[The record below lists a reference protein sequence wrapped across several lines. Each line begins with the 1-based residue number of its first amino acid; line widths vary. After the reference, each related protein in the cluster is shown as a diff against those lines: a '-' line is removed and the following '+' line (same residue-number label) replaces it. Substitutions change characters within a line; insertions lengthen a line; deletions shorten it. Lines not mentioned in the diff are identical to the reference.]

1 MPGIADLKYV
11 ISSNI
16 STEFPFQIRPD
27 DSTSDDSSQTLRNTI
42 QTNPINPS
50 NLYPDSYGAS
60 YGGLKRLHSYPSG
73 SDTDTSPPRPPMGKP
88 PVPERNSELIS
99 KVANKR
105 TPPAPPPRTS
115 SRSPLASP
123 TSPSLPSKIELLS
136 EQAAHINAQIQQ
148 QQKMDPSQDG
158 VQRQM
163 ALELRHQE
171 LLKKQKVLQ
180 DQYSRLQ
187 EMSKTSGIIQGLD
200 QDQGPDDGKQSSDAD
215 GHFLLNRNNSTASNN
230 SITNKIYET
239 EIL

>member
-1 MPGIADLKYV
+1 
-11 ISSNI
+11 
-16 STEFPFQIRPD
+16 
-27 DSTSDDSSQTLRNTI
+27 
-42 QTNPINPS
+42 
-50 NLYPDSYGAS
+50 
-60 YGGLKRLHSYPSG
+60 
-73 SDTDTSPPRPPMGKP
+73 MGKP
-88 PVPERNSELIS
+88 PVPERNSELLS
-99 KVANKR
+99 KVANNKR

-136 EQAAHINAQIQQ
+136 EQAANINAQIQQ
-148 QQKMDPSQDG
+148 QQKMDLSQDG

-187 EMSKTSGIIQGLD
+187 EMSKTSGIQGLD
-200 QDQGPDDGKQSSDAD
+200 KDQGPDDEKQCGDAD
-215 GHFLLNRNNSTASNN
+215 EKDFLLNRNNSTASNN

>member
-1 MPGIADLKYV
+1 MWFLKDPNT
-11 ISSNI
+11 IPS
-16 STEFPFQIRPD
+16 FPQIRPD
-27 DSTSDDSSQTLRNTI
+27 DSTSDDSSQTLRNPS
-42 QTNPINPS
+42 TNPINPS
-50 NLYPDSYGAS
+50 NLYPSGSYS
-60 YGGLKRLHSYPSG
+60 LKRLHSYPSG
-73 SDTDTSPPRPPMGKP
+73 SDTDTSPPQPPRPMGKP
-88 PVPERNSELIS
+88 PVPERNSELLS

-123 TSPSLPSKIELLS
+123 TSPSLPSKIEILS
-136 EQAAHINAQIQQ
+136 EQAAHINAQLQQ

-187 EMSKTSGIIQGLD
+187 EMSKTSGIMQGLEH
-200 QDQGPDDGKQSSDAD
+200 DQGPDDGMAD
-215 GHFLLNRNNSTASNN
+215 MDGEQERHSHRSGGINNNNNSNN
-230 SITNKIYET
+230 TITNKIYET

>member
-1 MPGIADLKYV
+1 M
-11 ISSNI
+11 
-16 STEFPFQIRPD
+16 
-27 DSTSDDSSQTLRNTI
+27 
-42 QTNPINPS
+42 PINPS
-50 NLYPDSYGAS
+50 NLYASDSYGHGS
-60 YGGLKRLHSYPSG
+60 YSLKRLHSYPSG
-73 SDTDTSPPRPPMGKP
+73 SDTDTSPPQPRPLGKP
-88 PVPERNSELIS
+88 PVPERNAELLS
-99 KVANKR
+99 KVAHKR

-136 EQAAHINAQIQQ
+136 EQAAHINAQLQQ

-180 DQYSRLQ
+180 EQYSRLQ
-187 EMSKTSGIIQGLD
+187 EMSKASGIIQGLEN
-200 QDQGPDDGKQSSDAD
+200 DQGPDDGQNGED
-215 GHFLLNRNNSTASNN
+215 GGGEREANNINSNRHSNT
-230 SITNKIYET
+230 ITSKIYET